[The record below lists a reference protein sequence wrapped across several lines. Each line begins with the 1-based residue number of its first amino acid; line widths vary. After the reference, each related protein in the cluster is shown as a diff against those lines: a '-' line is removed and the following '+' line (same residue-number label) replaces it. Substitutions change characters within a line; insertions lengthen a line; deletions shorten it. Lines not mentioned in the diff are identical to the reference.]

1 MICIVLQSVLFG
13 DSFTSKISRVGLSR
27 EWKSIVTRAK
37 VGVYLRLSRKLW
49 VLFYINP
56 SAFRYALVQLLSTIE
71 GFRVTAFL
79 AVVVPMLY
87 SVMAVCHATADVSIQ
102 VPDNFLN
109 WFANSRVR
117 KLLRHCGGKTRH
129 VIWELIFVQES
140 RNCVVVRSRGAD
152 RVCRLSIDNRNF
164 YANWCRWT
172 L

>member
-13 DSFTSKISRVGLSR
+13 DFFTSKISRAGLSR
-27 EWKSIVTRAK
+27 EWKSIVTKAK

-49 VLFYINP
+49 VLFYTNP
-56 SAFRYALVQLLSTIE
+56 SAFLYSLVQLLSTIE

-117 KLLRHCGGKTRH
+117 KLLRHCGGTRH